1 MTNQELRIIPLG
13 GLGEVGKNMMVLEVG
28 DDILIIDAGIMF
40 PENDMLGIDLVIPD
54 FRYLMDKL
62 SRVRAIIV
70 THGHED
76 HIGALPY
83 VLKHL
88 QVPIYATRL
97 TMGLIE
103 ARLRSRDR
111 QRAMLHVVNGGDRIV
126 AGDFDVEFFRVN
138 HSVPDGVGLAI
149 RTPAGLIVHSGDF
162 KLDYTP
168 VIDPPADLARLAGF
182 GAEGVLALLSDSTN
196 AETAGFTGSERSV
209 QPAFDEIFDHAPG
222 RVIVAAFAS
231 HLPRI
236 QQVIWVAARHGRRLA
251 IAGHSIEENI
261 RIAHDL
267 GYLELPPNLLIPM
280 SQMRGFAPQQI
291 AILATGTQG
300 EPTAALGRMA
310 KGNHRQIHIQPGD
323 TVVLSA
329 HPIPG
334 NEEEFNDVINRLFQR
349 GADVVYDKIA
359 PVHVSGH
366 ASQEEQKLL
375 LKLIQPRYFV
385 PIHGELRHLHRHA
398 RTAQEMGWPAENVFV
413 VENGYVL
420 HFDEQGGRVGE
431 RVPGGYVFV
440 DGSGVGDIGP
450 EVLRER
456 EMLAEDGF
464 VVIGLKVNR
473 GKSQLVGD
481 AEVISHG
488 FIHMP
493 DAAEL
498 VVEINAAVAG
508 LLERLAHYPGRQMLA
523 DQLRDNVRHLIYDRT
538 RRRPI
543 VVPIVTELD

>member
-1 MTNQELRIIPLG
+1 MTTEELRIIPLG
-13 GLGEVGKNMMVLEVG
+13 GWRDIEKKKMELEYG
-28 DDILIIDAGIMF
+28 ADILIIDAGIMF
-40 PENDMLGIDLVIPD
+40 PENDMLGIDVVIPD
-54 FRYLMDKL
+54 FGYLMDKL
-62 SRVRAIIV
+62 ERVRAIIV

-83 VLKHL
+83 VLKHVH
-88 QVPIYATRL
+88 VPIYATPL
-97 TMGLIE
+97 TAGLIE
-103 ARLRSRDR
+103 TRLRSRDR
-111 QRAMLHVVNGGDRIV
+111 ERAIFNPVKGGDRIV
-126 AGDFDVEFFRVN
+126 EGPFDVEFFRVN

-149 RTPAGLIVHSGDF
+149 RTPAGMIVHSGDF

-168 VIDPPADLARLAGF
+168 VIDPPADLARLASF

-209 QPAFDEIFDHAPG
+209 QPAFDDIFANAPG

-261 RIAHDL
+261 RIANDL
-267 GYLELPPNLLIPM
+267 GYLELPPNLLVPM
-280 SQMRGFAPQQI
+280 SQMRGLAPQQI

-310 KGNHRQIHIQPGD
+310 KGKHRQIHVQPGD
-323 TVVLSA
+323 TVVVSA

-349 GADVVYDKIA
+349 GANVVYDKIA

-375 LKLIQPRYFV
+375 LKLIQPRYFI
-385 PIHGELRHLHRHA
+385 PIHGELRHLYRHA
-398 RTAQEMGWPAENVFV
+398 RTAQEMGWPAENIFV
-413 VENGYVL
+413 VENGYIL
-420 HFDEQGGRVGE
+420 HFDEAGGRIGQ

-440 DGSGVGDIGP
+440 DGSSVGNIGP

-464 VVIGLKVNR
+464 VVIGLKIDQR
-473 GKSQLVGD
+473 KGQLVG
-481 AEVISHG
+481 EPEIVSHG
-488 FIHMP
+488 FIYMP
-493 DAAEL
+493 DAGEL
-498 VVEINAAVAG
+498 IGEINDAITG
-508 LLERLAHYPGRQMLA
+508 LLEKLAHYPGRQILS
-523 DQLRDNVRHLIYDRT
+523 DQLRDNVRHLLYDRT
-538 RRRPI
+538 RHRPI
-543 VVPIVTELD
+543 VVPIISEVG

>member
-1 MTNQELRIIPLG
+1 MHPLRIIPLG
-13 GLGEVGKNMMVLEVG
+13 GLGEVGKNMLVVEYG

-40 PENDMLGIDLVIPD
+40 PENDMLGVDLVLPD

-62 SRVRAIIV
+62 ERVRAIIV

-88 QVPIYATRL
+88 QVPIFATRL
-97 TMGLIE
+97 TVGLIE
-103 ARLRSRDR
+103 TRLRARDR
-111 QRAMLHVVNGGDRIV
+111 ECADFHTVRGGDRIIE
-126 AGDFDVEFFRVN
+126 GPFDVEFFRVN

-168 VIDPPADLARLAGF
+168 VIDPPADLSRLAGF

-196 AETAGFTGSERSV
+196 AESAGFTGSERSV
-209 QPAFDEIFDHAPG
+209 QPAIDDVFSAAPG
-222 RVIVAAFAS
+222 RVIIAVFAS

-236 QQVIWVAARHGRRLA
+236 QQVIWMAARHGRRLA
-251 IAGHSIEENI
+251 LAGHSIEENI
-261 RIAHDL
+261 RIAAGL
-267 GYLELPPNLLIPM
+267 GYLDTPPNVLVPI
-280 SQMRGFAPQQI
+280 SQIKGFAPQQV

-300 EPTAALGRMA
+300 EPTAALSRMA
-310 KGNHRQIHIQPGD
+310 RGQHRQIHIQKGD
-323 TVVLSA
+323 TVVISA

-375 LKLIQPRYFV
+375 LKLTQPRYFI
-385 PIHGELRHLHRHA
+385 PIHGELRHLHRHG
-398 RTAQEMGWPAENVFV
+398 RTARELGMPAENVFV
-413 VENGYVL
+413 VENGYIMQ
-420 HFDEQGGRVGE
+420 FDEGGGGIGE

-450 EVLRER
+450 QVLRER

-464 VVIGLKVNR
+464 VVVGLKIDR
-473 GKSQLVGD
+473 STGLL
-481 AEVISHG
+481 AEEPEIVSHG
-488 FIHMP
+488 FVLMAEAG
-493 DAAEL
+493 DLAAE
-498 VVEINAAVAG
+498 IKDAISG
-508 LLERLAHYPGRQMLA
+508 LLSRLAHYPGRQA
-523 DQLRDNVRHLIYDRT
+523 VAEQLRDILKHLLYDRT

-543 VVPIVTELD
+543 IVPVIIEV